1 MVPQAPEPA
10 MMRKEKMSYFFG
22 NLSRLMTEARITP
35 RQLSTEIGREPG
47 YLGDIIR
54 RRCWPDLEAVYG
66 IAEALKVDVADLL
79 RPGPSFGFT
88 ARQPGKYWAEQLA
101 EKVLAS
107 ALEESR
113 QKSDF
118 EAPTFDAVLTW
129 WVANGGLLTGME
141 KLDQYI
147 EIFSPPDTT
156 DMRPVP
162 KRMGRQ
168 SLAAREL
175 NISTIEQLNGIFQN
189 SEPAVA
195 RSVALAHASVIEGQP
210 QLSFH
215 TIVAEM
221 STGHLVKLSY
231 MRLLLPVRDGDGQ
244 RYIMNYSKPVRRD
257 EIGREHVG
265 EFEPIHRSQPV
276 FASLD

>member
-1 MVPQAPEPA
+1 MH
-10 MMRKEKMSYFFG
+10 
-22 NLSRLMTEARITP
+22 
-35 RQLSTEIGREPG
+35 
-47 YLGDIIR
+47 
-54 RRCWPDLEAVYG
+54 RRCSPDLEAVYG
-66 IAEALKVDVADLL
+66 IADVLNVDVADLL

-101 EKVLAS
+101 EKVLAG

-113 QKSDF
+113 QRADF
-118 EAPTFDAVLTW
+118 EPPTFDAVLGW
-129 WVANGGLLTGME
+129 WHANGGLLTGME
-141 KLDQYI
+141 KLEQYV
-147 EIFSPPDTT
+147 EIFSPPDSSL
-156 DMRPVP
+156 MRPVP
-162 KRMGRQ
+162 KRLGRR

-175 NISTIEQLNGIFQN
+175 NISTVEQLNGIFEN

-195 RSVALAHASVIEGQP
+195 RSVALAHASVVEGQP

-215 TIVAEM
+215 VIVAEM
-221 STGHLVKLSY
+221 STGHLVRMSY

-244 RYIMNYSKPVRRD
+244 RYVMNYSKPVRRD
-257 EIGREHVG
+257 EIGRENVG